1 MKVTLDAPI
10 GGLGDALLFSTLP
23 ELYAKR
29 GDTVYISERT
39 ICRNPEV
46 FDLLYGR
53 NPYIEGVL
61 AREAADLVIGIPH
74 EREFFFEAR
83 KWDNPIE
90 CIEWL
95 HGFDVGAEVRD
106 RPRIY
111 YEPQYLS
118 AWGDRV
124 FVDPASISQAFPS
137 SVFEPFCLRL
147 FDPQSSDLWVARSHH
162 TGNSGGS
169 MDGFVDYFVRDIY
182 EYIDIIYSCRAFVC
196 TESGSQSLAAAVRR
210 EGIYAL
216 CTTMTYNSKFYIYPG
231 VNYTVTGAL
240 SGDYL
245 WNDSTAE
252 QVGHP

>member
-23 ELYAKR
+23 ELYAYR
-29 GDTVYISERT
+29 GDQVYISERT
-39 ICRNPEV
+39 DCRNPEA
-46 FDLLYGR
+46 FDLVYAQ

-83 KWDNPIE
+83 KWRDPITCME
-90 CIEWL
+90 AL
-95 HGFDVGAEVRD
+95 HGFPSATAIRQ

-111 YEPQYLS
+111 YEPKWLDE
-118 AWGDRV
+118 WHDRV
-124 FVDPASISQAFPS
+124 FVDPSSISQEFPEPI
-137 SVFEPFCLRL
+137 FEDFCLRL
-147 FDPQSSDLWVARSHH
+147 FDPQSFDLRIMESKYSDNH
-162 TGNSGGS
+162 GS
-169 MDGFVDYFVRDIY
+169 MRHFAPYVVRDIY
-182 EYIDIIYSCRAFVC
+182 EYIDIIASCKAFVC

-210 EGIYAL
+210 DGIYAL
-216 CTTMTYNSKFYIYPG
+216 CTTMTFNSRFYIYPA

-240 SGDYL
+240 SRDYL
-245 WNDSTAE
+245 WNDLTAE